1 MLKILSKL
9 ALLFA
14 FIPLHSQADAERII
28 ALSPHAVE
36 MLYAIGAGSRIVAT
50 TDHADYP
57 EQAKLIPRIGGYYGI
72 QMERVLEL
80 KPDLIVTW
88 DGGNR
93 AEDLEMLK
101 KFGFKVFSSDP
112 KTLDAVAQELLV
124 LGELTGTQD
133 TARQVAATYRADLAT
148 LRLANRSKP
157 KVRLFY
163 QLWSQPL
170 MTVGKGSWIEQIIE
184 VCNGENLF
192 VDASGDYP
200 QVSFEAVLLQKP
212 DVILRSQ
219 DEGNIHGIDWQQWP
233 EVPAVARGHIYDL
246 DADLLHRAG
255 PRTTEAVNVLCNA
268 LDKARVPP
276 LPVQ

>member
-14 FIPLHSQADAERII
+14 FIPLYSQADAERII

-36 MLYAIGAGSRIVAT
+36 MLYAIGAGDRIVAT

-93 AEDLEMLK
+93 AEDIEMLK
-101 KFGFKVFSSDP
+101 KFGFKLFASNP
-112 KTLDAVAQELLV
+112 KTLDAVAQELLT
-124 LGELTGTQD
+124 LGELTGTQGK
-133 TARQVAATYRADLAT
+133 ARTVAADYRADLAA

-170 MTVGKGSWIEQIIE
+170 MTVGKGSWIEQIID

-192 VDASGDYP
+192 LDASGDYP
-200 QVSFEAVLLQKP
+200 QVSVESVLLKKP
-212 DVILRSQ
+212 EVILRSQ
-219 DEGNIHGIDWQQWP
+219 DEGNVNGIDWSRWP
-233 EVPAVARGHIYDL
+233 EIPAVAKGQIYEL
-246 DADLLHRAG
+246 NADLLHRAG
-255 PRTTEAVNVLCNA
+255 PRAIDGVEALCGA
-268 LDKARVPP
+268 LDKAR
-276 LPVQ
+276 